1 MMKKSL
7 LQILLVAGFGLAS
20 HGALADASALLQ
32 KGGCVACHSMD
43 GREKLGPALLNVAN
57 QYKGKKDA
65 EAYLVNKIKNGGRG
79 VWGPLPMPPQK
90 DNLSDAEIKQ
100 VVQWII
106 SL

>member
-1 MMKKSL
+1 MEKKML
-7 LQILLVAGFGLAS
+7 RILLVAVLGLAS

-43 GREKLGPALLNVAN
+43 GRDKLGPALMNIASH
-57 QYKGKKDA
+57 YKNKPDA
-65 EAYLVNKIKNGGRG
+65 EAHLVEKIKKGGRG
-79 VWGPLPMPPQK
+79 VWGVLPMPPQAE
-90 DNLSDAEIKQ
+90 NLSDAEIRQ

>member
-1 MMKKSL
+1 MKKSL
-7 LQILLVAGFGLAS
+7 LQILLVAGFGLTS
-20 HGALADASALLQ
+20 YGALADASALLQ

-43 GREKLGPALLNVAN
+43 GKNKLGPALTNVGM
-57 QYKGKKDA
+57 QYKGKQDA
-65 EAYLVNKIKNGGRG
+65 EAYLINKIKNGGRG

-106 SL
+106 SM